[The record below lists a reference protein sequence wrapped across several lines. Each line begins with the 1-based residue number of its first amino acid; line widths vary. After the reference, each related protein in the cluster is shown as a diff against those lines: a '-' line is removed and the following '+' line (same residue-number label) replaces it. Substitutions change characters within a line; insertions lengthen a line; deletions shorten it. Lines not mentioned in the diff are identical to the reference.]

1 MPLTAV
7 QLLSVPPMT
16 VKSAAV
22 KSLDDALSVKVTVA
36 VSPACRAVPAVT
48 LLVTATVGRTVL
60 TLSAKALLAAALVL
74 PAASATAP
82 AASWML
88 PAVVLLSL
96 GVNVPV

>member
-1 MPLTAV
+1 
-7 QLLSVPPMT
+7 MT

-60 TLSAKALLAAALVL
+60 MVRASAALAEALVL
-74 PAASATAP
+74 PAASVTAP
-82 AASWML
+82 AAT
-88 PAVVLLSL
+88 
-96 GVNVPV
+96 

>member
-60 TLSAKALLAAALVL
+60 MVRASAALAEALVL
-74 PAASATAP
+74 PAASVTAP
-82 AASWML
+82 AAT
-88 PAVVLLSL
+88 
-96 GVNVPV
+96 